1 MMPCIVVHKSS
12 LNWVHSL
19 LSITMVMM
27 MMMMMMMM
35 AKVLTMTYIITMFT
49 IIDDQDDDFA
59 GVYIFLISKNI
70 SRRYA

>member
-19 LSITMVMM
+19 LSITMV
-27 MMMMMMMM
+27 MMMMMMM

-59 GVYIFLISKNI
+59 GVYIFLISKII
-70 SRRYA
+70 SQRYA

>member
-19 LSITMVMM
+19 LSITMV
-27 MMMMMMMM
+27 MMMMMMM

>member
-19 LSITMVMM
+19 LSITMV

-70 SRRYA
+70 SQRYA

>member
-12 LNWVHSL
+12 LNLVHSL
-19 LSITMVMM
+19 LSITMVM